1 MSPLFRRLS
10 VFPLASILKTI
21 FVCGALAAAVAWAQT
36 PITTWHYDNVRSGAN
51 TTETV
56 LTPANVNSN
65 NFGKQFTQ
73 PVDGIIVGQPLYLPG
88 LMMPGQGV
96 HNVAYVATMND
107 TVYAFDANSGSL
119 PALWTTSLLD
129 YSAPGA
135 TPVPVTVKGCGSGV
149 GWTHT
154 GVISTPVIDSIAG
167 VIYLMAET
175 YESGN
180 VVHRLHALDV
190 TTGIEVGGW
199 PITIQATYSYGGQTY
214 TFVDTH
220 QMNRPGLLL
229 TNGYV
234 YAGFGSPL
242 CDGYDQGWMMSFN
255 TLSEQQEA
263 FDLEPGNKFG
273 SVWQKGA
280 GLSAD
285 SDGYVYADTGEGGM
299 VGGVDL
305 AITVFKLGQSG
316 NQLFLADWFT
326 PWNWSYLSNNDMDL
340 DNAVVILPDQSGPV
354 PHEAITFGKEG
365 TIYVLNRDN
374 MGQLCPSCNGNDTQ
388 IVQELL
394 KVAVEGFTPVVWN
407 GSVYITGSSKLQ
419 IYTLNNG
426 LLTPSISSTIGSTT
440 HPVITSNGTSNGI
453 VWLMS
458 GNHLSAYNA
467 LNLHVLYTSNQAA
480 NGRDTLP
487 PYAHFGS
494 PIVADGEVFVATNNS
509 LVVYGL
515 FPPVSAVAGNGQ
527 TQTVNTTLPVALEA
541 QIVDPSTGSGV
552 SGVTVTFTVGT
563 NGGTLG
569 SPTGVTDADGEVST
583 TYTLPQKIGTY
594 SVTAHATGYS
604 SATFTETGTAG
615 NPTALEIMSG
625 SQQTTTVGTAL
636 PNPLVVKVHDVY
648 NNGVAGVPVSFADN
662 GAGGSF
668 SPNPATTNSAGK
680 VSVTYTAGNTPAAV
694 KIVTSSPGLHPV
706 LFTETVDALASLFP
720 KFDPARRF
728 MLLQGFEEFAG
739 DKAAEARECPTTE
752 RAAL

>member
-1 MSPLFRRLS
+1 

>member
-1 MSPLFRRLS
+1 MSPLVRRS
-10 VFPLASILKTI
+10 GVFPLASFLKTI
-21 FVCGALAAAVAWAQT
+21 FACGALAAAVSWAQT

-88 LMMPGQGV
+88 QTIPGQGV
-96 HNVAYVATMND
+96 HNVVYVATMND

-135 TPVPVTVKGCGSGV
+135 TPVPIAVKGCGAGV
-149 GWTHT
+149 GWTQT
-154 GVISTPVIDSIAG
+154 GVISTPVIDPLAN
-167 VIYLMAET
+167 VIYLLAET
-175 YESGN
+175 YESQK

-199 PITIQATYSYGGQTY
+199 PITIQATYPYNGQTY
-214 TFVDTH
+214 IFVDTH

-229 TNGYV
+229 NNGYV

-242 CDGYDQGWMMSFN
+242 CDGYDQGWVMSFN

-263 FDLEPGNKFG
+263 FDLEPGNRFG

-299 VGGVDL
+299 VDGVDL

-316 NQLFLADWFT
+316 SQLFLADWFT
-326 PWNWSYLSNNDMDL
+326 PWNWSYLSNNDMDI

-374 MGQLCPSCNGNDTQ
+374 MGQLCSSCNGSDTQ
-388 IVQELL
+388 IVQELP
-394 KVAVEGFTPVVWN
+394 KVATMGYTPVVWN
-407 GSVYITGSSKLQ
+407 GSVYFTGSNKLQ

-426 LLTPSISSTIGSTT
+426 LLTPSISSTVGSIT

-453 VWLMS
+453 IWFIN
-458 GNHLSAYNA
+458 GNHLSAFNA

-494 PIVADGEVFVATNNS
+494 PIAADGEVFVGTLNS

-515 FPPVSAVAGNGQ
+515 FPPVSAAAGSGQ
-527 TQTVNTTLPVALEA
+527 TGTVGTTLPVALEA
-541 QIVDPSTGSGV
+541 QIVNPSTGSGV
-552 SGVTVTFTVGT
+552 SGVTVSFTVGKT
-563 NGGTLG
+563 GGTLA
-569 SPTGVTDADGEVST
+569 SPTGVTDANGDVST
-583 TYTLPQKIGTY
+583 TYTLPGKVGTY
-594 SVTAHATGYS
+594 SVSASAIGYS
-604 SATFTETGTAG
+604 SASFTEAATAG
-615 NPTALEIMSG
+615 TPTALEIMSG
-625 SQQTTTVGTAL
+625 NNQTTTAGTSLA
-636 PNPLVVKVHDVY
+636 NPLVVKVHDAY
-648 NNGVAGVPVSFADN
+648 NNGIAGVSVSFTDN
-662 GAGGSF
+662 GAGGRF
-668 SPNPATTNSAGK
+668 SSNPATTNSAGE
-680 VSVTYTAGNTPAAV
+680 VSVTYTAGNTPGTVRITTSALSLHAV
-694 KIVTSSPGLHPV
+694 VFV
-706 LFTETVDALASLFP
+706 ETVDA
-720 KFDPARRF
+720 DPAPAIAPAPPGLWF
-728 MLLQGFEEFAG
+728 F
-739 DKAAEARECPTTE
+739 
-752 RAAL
+752 

>member
-1 MSPLFRRLS
+1 

-541 QIVDPSTGSGV
+541 QIIDPSTGSGV